1 MKKTVFVGIVACAL
15 IIHPGVFCLAEES
28 GTVTEASQST
38 EAEESG
44 TVTEASQST
53 ELDSDDCVKCHL
65 AEARDIDGRGGLHK
79 TDVGCVDCHEEHPP
93 HGEDTIAQC
102 DVCHAPGDHAHYTL
116 ADCKTCHYPHYPME
130 IDFSGIDDTKTACL
144 SCHTDQ
150 GQEMDAH
157 PSAHAELDCKE
168 CHLVHA
174 EALECGQ
181 CHEAHTEEM
190 SYEDCLRCHKPHMP
204 TAIEFNAVSSAMC
217 SGCHA
222 GPTDDIEQR
231 GAGHKEVECSDCHE
245 QHPPSEEGVI
255 PSCAM
260 CHAPEDGE
268 HYGVEGCESC
278 HHPHYPMEIDF
289 SGVDDTKQACLTC
302 HTDQGQEMETH
313 PSEHGALD
321 CKECHLVH
329 AEALECAE
337 CHADAHGQG
346 MSYEE
351 CLGCHKPHMPM
362 VVTYG
367 KAVSSSFCVSCHA
380 DVGQDIAQSE
390 TKHQLLECIYCHEN
404 EHKGVVE
411 CQGCHGEPHESDIS
425 AKHPDCL
432 ECHENPHTLPA
443 RMDVDKM
450 AEDCSTCHPE
460 QLTECSE
467 HVSAHTDVSCAE
479 CHHTS
484 HGHIPGCTD
493 CHEKPHAAG
502 VDDAGCMACHAPHS
516 PLDVACS
523 EDVPNQIC
531 VGCHRDVGDRLWN
544 SSKAHA
550 LIECV
555 FCHIE
560 KHGHVPECTDCHKT
574 PPHSKE
580 MLKEFKD
587 CLACHGDAHNLN
599 LSQ

>member
-15 IIHPGVFCLAEES
+15 IIHPGVFCL
-28 GTVTEASQST
+28 
-38 EAEESG
+38 AEESG

-157 PSAHAELDCKE
+157 PSAHAELDCRE
-168 CHLVHA
+168 CHPVHA
-174 EALECGQ
+174 EALECAE

-204 TAIEFNAVSSAMC
+204 TAIEFDAVSSAMC

-302 HTDQGQEMETH
+302 HSDQGQEMETH

-337 CHADAHGQG
+337 CHEGHTEE
-346 MSYEE
+346 MSYQE
-351 CLGCHKPHMPM
+351 CLRCHKPHMPM
-362 VVTYG
+362 VVKYG
-367 KAVSSSFCVSCHA
+367 EDIPSSFCVSCHA
-380 DVGQDIAQSE
+380 DAGKDLAQSE
-390 TKHQLLECIYCHEN
+390 TKHHELACIYCHEK
-404 EHKGVVE
+404 EHKEMVDCE
-411 CQGCHGEPHESDIS
+411 TCHGQPHAFDIHTNYSDC
-425 AKHPDCL
+425 D
-432 ECHENPHTLPA
+432 
-443 RMDVDKM
+443 
-450 AEDCSTCHPE
+450 TCHKGP
-460 QLTECSE
+460 
-467 HVSAHTDVSCAE
+467 
-479 CHHTS
+479 
-484 HGHIPGCTD
+484 HGLV
-493 CHEKPHAAG
+493 K
-502 VDDAGCMACHAPHS
+502 
-516 PLDVACS
+516 
-523 EDVPNQIC
+523 
-531 VGCHRDVGDRLWN
+531 
-544 SSKAHA
+544 
-550 LIECV
+550 
-555 FCHIE
+555 
-560 KHGHVPECTDCHKT
+560 
-574 PPHSKE
+574 
-580 MLKEFKD
+580 
-587 CLACHGDAHNLN
+587 
-599 LSQ
+599 